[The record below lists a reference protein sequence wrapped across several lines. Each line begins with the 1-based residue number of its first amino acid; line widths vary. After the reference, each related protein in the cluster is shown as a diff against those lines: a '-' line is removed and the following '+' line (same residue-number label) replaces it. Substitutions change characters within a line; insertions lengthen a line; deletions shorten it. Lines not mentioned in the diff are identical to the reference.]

1 MSGDQRPICQKCK
14 KRKSVM
20 ELIILDDGIYTLVK
34 VTKEMMK
41 QIELFSKVDCFDLC
55 DIMRLKLTTFNEFAN
70 RHVMN
75 DGSGDFYG
83 CICR

>member
-20 ELIILDDGIYTLVK
+20 ELIILDDGIYSLVK

-55 DIMRLKLTTFNEFAN
+55 DIIRLKLTTFNEFAN

>member
-1 MSGDQRPICQKCK
+1 MAINVRYAKSGR
-14 KRKSVM
+14 M
-20 ELIILDDGIYTLVK
+20 ELIILDDGIYSLVK

-55 DIMRLKLTTFNEFAN
+55 DIIRLKLTTFNEFVN

>member
-1 MSGDQRPICQKCK
+1 
-14 KRKSVM
+14 M
-20 ELIILDDGIYTLVK
+20 ELIILDDGIYSLVK

-55 DIMRLKLTTFNEFAN
+55 DIIRLKLTTFNEFAN

-75 DGSGDFYG
+75 DGSGDFFMVVSVDNSQG
-83 CICR
+83 LQTLGFSWR